1 MTEQTD
7 VHPVAAFRLAI
18 RPMRP
23 ADLDAGVLAIER
35 ESYPIPWSRRMIEGE
50 LARPNGICLVAEH
63 EDALMGYI
71 LVALQVDV
79 WHVLNVTVHP
89 LHRGR
94 RIGEALVRSAI
105 AVGDRRAHGG
115 FTLEV
120 RVSNDRAIRLYD
132 RLGFVSHGI
141 RPRYYSDNGEDA
153 LIMWRL
159 PDPEADG

>member
-1 MTEQTD
+1 M
-7 VHPVAAFRLAI
+7 V
-18 RPMRP
+18 RPMRRG
-23 ADLDAGVLAIER
+23 DLDAGVLDIER
-35 ESYPIPWSRRMIEGE
+35 ESYPLPWSRRMMESE
-50 LARPNGICLVAEH
+50 LLRREGICLVAEH
-63 EDALMGYI
+63 DDHLVGYV

-79 WHVLNVTVHP
+79 WHILNVTVHP

-94 RIGEALVRSAI
+94 RIGDALVRSAMT
-105 AVGDRRAHGG
+105 VGNRRDHAG

-153 LIMWRL
+153 LIMWQL
-159 PDPEADG
+159 PEDGVR

>member
-1 MTEQTD
+1 VTGSTD
-7 VHPVAAFRLAI
+7 IRPVAASRLAI
-18 RPMRP
+18 RPMRL
-23 ADLDAGVLAIER
+23 ADLDGGVLAIER

-50 LARPNGICLVAEH
+50 LARADGICLVAEH
-63 EDALMGYI
+63 EDSLKGYI

-94 RIGEALVRSAI
+94 RIGEALVRSAF
-105 AVGDRRAHGG
+105 AVGDRRENGG

-120 RVSNDRAIRLYD
+120 RVSNERAIRLYD

-153 LIMWRL
+153 LIMWRMQ
-159 PDPEADG
+159 DAKAGG

>member
-1 MTEQTD
+1 MTGSTD
-7 VHPVAAFRLAI
+7 VHAVAASRLAI
-18 RPMRP
+18 RPMRH
-23 ADLDAGVLAIER
+23 ADLDGGVLAIER

-50 LARPNGICLVAEH
+50 LARPGGICLVAEY
-63 EDALMGYI
+63 EDAVMGYI

-94 RIGEALVRSAI
+94 QIGEALVRSAI
-105 AVGDRRAHGG
+105 AVGGRRANGG

-120 RVSNDRAIRLYD
+120 RVSNDRAIRLYE
-132 RLGFVSHGI
+132 RLGFVSHGV

-153 LIMWRL
+153 LIMWLL
-159 PDPEADG
+159 PDGEADG

>member
-1 MTEQTD
+1 M
-7 VHPVAAFRLAI
+7 RLS
-18 RPMRP
+18 
-23 ADLDAGVLAIER
+23 DLDDGVLAIER
-35 ESYPIPWSRRMIEGE
+35 ASYPVPWSRRMLEGE
-50 LARPNGICLVAEH
+50 LARPDGICLVALH
-63 EDALMGYI
+63 QDAVVGYI

-79 WHVLNVTVHP
+79 WHILNVTVHP

-94 RIGEALVRSAI
+94 RIGDALVRSATT
-105 AVGDRRAHGG
+105 VGERRRHAG

-132 RLGFVSHGI
+132 RLGFVSHGV

-159 PDPEADG
+159 PVEADQS

>member
-1 MTEQTD
+1 VNGSAD
-7 VHPVAAFRLAI
+7 VRGGAASRLAV
-18 RPMRP
+18 RPMLR
-23 ADLDAGVLAIER
+23 ADLDRGVLAIER

-50 LARPNGICLVAEH
+50 LIRPDGICLVAEH
-63 EDALMGYI
+63 ERAVMGYI

-79 WHVLNVTVHP
+79 WHILNVTVHP

-94 RIGEALVRSAI
+94 RIGEALVRSAM
-105 AVGDRRAHGG
+105 ALGDRREHGG

-120 RVSNDRAIRLYD
+120 RVSNERAIRLYH
-132 RLGFVSHGI
+132 RLGFASHGV

-159 PDPEADG
+159 PAEEAAG